1 MAARTNWLTEGRP
14 EVAECAVVAL
24 DSEQWGQR
32 VAAVVVLTE
41 QGQTAGKGGK
51 PWGPMDMRRA
61 LRDVLANYKIPTELK
76 LVDNIPRNAMGKSK
90 FQTSERTFGA
100 YD

>member
-1 MAARTNWLTEGRP
+1 
-14 EVAECAVVAL
+14 
-24 DSEQWGQR
+24 
-32 VAAVVVLTE
+32 
-41 QGQTAGKGGK
+41 
-51 PWGPMDMRRA
+51 MRRA